1 MGSTITTKRV
11 AAAARTQQGRTL
23 FVLFEESYS
32 SNVTP
37 HIPEWCCVG
46 LGYLPAVLE
55 RIFGL
60 ASDCEGGMLRRRDGR
75 LTPEGYIATWLEQLA
90 NPLVLHR
97 TGASLE
103 AGDSFTS
110 AIHVSK
116 LDEAVAFLR
125 EVGEHAQ
132 AAALR
137 QDRLVRFDLVHDA
150 EIVLG
155 LQAHLGIDPWRI
167 VGAHAVA
174 HRTGDRDPAL
184 GYDPVRGRPPSQ
196 DVPTALKLGTDVRL
210 LRDVEG
216 TWRCAGWQYSLVA
229 RHVRT
234 LWRAELACPGH
245 HRKQISAFRNALDR
259 APPAPADLVVEIDG
273 SKATESYQVKN
284 IEALRE
290 QSGAGPGTF
299 HISVTADNTYALTSL
314 QADCAK
320 WLLAKQPHATCTEQV
335 ALTF

>member
-11 AAAARTQQGRTL
+11 AAAARTLQGRTL

-37 HIPEWCCVG
+37 HTPEWCCVG
-46 LGYLPAVLE
+46 LGYLPAVMQS
-55 RIFGL
+55 IFEL

-97 TGASLE
+97 TGVSLE
-103 AGDSFTS
+103 VGDSFMS
-110 AIHVSK
+110 AIHLSR
-116 LDEAVAFLR
+116 LDDAVAFLA
-125 EVGEHAQ
+125 EAGDTAK
-132 AAALR
+132 AATLR
-137 QDRLVRFDLVHDA
+137 QDMLVTFDLLNDA

-155 LQAHLGIDPWRI
+155 LQSRLGIDPWRI

-184 GYDPVRGRPPSQ
+184 GYDPVLGRAPSQ
-196 DVPTALKLGTDVRL
+196 DLPAALKLCADVRL
-210 LRDVEG
+210 LRDGEG

-234 LWRAELACPGH
+234 LWQSELAFPSH
-245 HRKQISAFRNALDR
+245 YRKQISALRNALDR
-259 APPAPADLVVEIDG
+259 APPAPADIVVEIDG
-273 SKATESYQVKN
+273 SKVSEPYQAKK

-290 QSGAGPGTF
+290 QYGAGPGTF
-299 HISVTADNTYALTSL
+299 RIPVTADNTYALTTL

-320 WLLAKQPHATCTEQV
+320 WLLPEQLNARGAEQV
-335 ALTF
+335 MLAL

>member
-1 MGSTITTKRV
+1 MGSTITTRRV
-11 AAAARTQQGRTL
+11 AAAARTLQGRTL
-23 FVLFEESYS
+23 FVLFEQSYS

-37 HIPEWCCVG
+37 HTPEWCCVG
-46 LGYLPAVLE
+46 LGYLPAVMQ
-55 RIFGL
+55 RIFEL

-97 TGASLE
+97 TRVSLE
-103 AGDSFTS
+103 AGNSFTS

-116 LDEAVAFLR
+116 LDDAVSFLHGA
-125 EVGEHAQ
+125 GEPAK

-137 QDRLVRFDLVHDA
+137 EEMLVTFDLISDA
-150 EIVLG
+150 EIVLR

-167 VGAHAVA
+167 VGAHAVE

-184 GYDPVRGRPPSQ
+184 GYDPMPGRAALH
-196 DVPTALKLGTDVRL
+196 DVPAALKLGADVRL
-210 LRDVEG
+210 LRDAEG

-234 LWRAELACPGH
+234 LWRAELAFPGH
-245 HRKQISAFRNALDR
+245 YRKQISAFRNALDC
-259 APPAPADLVVEIDG
+259 APPAPADLVVEING
-273 SKATESYQVKN
+273 SMVTESYQAKK

-290 QSGAGPGTF
+290 QYGAGPGTF
-299 HISVTADNTYALTSL
+299 RIPVTADNTYALTTL
-314 QADCAK
+314 QTDCAK

-335 ALTF
+335 VLTF